1 MLLQLGLWAVN
12 SAKYWKNTTFVC
24 IWHLLNAWLLHFS
37 ASQVGFDLVDV
48 QIPVK
53 ILPDDEGARIEWVH
67 GNM

>member
-1 MLLQLGLWAVN
+1 MYLAL
-12 SAKYWKNTTFVC
+12 FEC
-24 IWHLLNAWLLHFS
+24 IWLLHSS